1 MQTDYDDEVC
11 FRAVQ
16 KIRDLARCAATSG
29 RSS

>member
-16 KIRDLARCAATSG
+16 KIRDLSLREDE
-29 RSS
+29 RPSS